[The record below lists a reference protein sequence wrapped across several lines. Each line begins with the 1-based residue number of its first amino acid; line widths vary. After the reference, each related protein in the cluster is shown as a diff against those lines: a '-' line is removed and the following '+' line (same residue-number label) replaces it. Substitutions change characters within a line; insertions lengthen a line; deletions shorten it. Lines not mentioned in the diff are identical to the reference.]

1 MMQSIKVSFD
11 IIDRTSVLGS
21 DNSFISYIH
30 RMLANTGDLGE
41 YSKDKKI
48 DVFLKMLTER

>member
-1 MMQSIKVSFD
+1 MQSIKVSFD
-11 IIDRTSVLGS
+11 IIDKTSVLGS
-21 DNSFISYIH
+21 DNSSISYIY